1 MVVESS
7 NVSGYYYIYFLFN
20 IYFLYDNNVQL
31 ENKKKLTVYTKG

>member
-1 MVVESS
+1 MVVASS
-7 NVSGYYYIYFLFN
+7 NVSGYYNIYFLFN